1 MLINQ
6 HETQFPILFW
16 LIDQAVFERLVDII
30 CDKMSES
37 LDSDPN
43 MVNSSKGTRLTDQTP
58 APNAGACQ
66 CWTPTNTHFPD
77 PARQPKKIP
86 QKIIRRHQQKKSVY
100 KCGTSAIFQND
111 KKRNNFTIFFS
122 PPNIPFV
129 FQCWIISIIT
139 VSIQKK
145 KKSSL
150 AELIPSPTRCFYS
163 SAFTPDSWRACTA
176 DGFDLFWFGVTDTQ
190 VRLVQFLKG
199 R

>member
-6 HETQFPILFW
+6 HETQFPHLFW

-145 KKSSL
+145 
-150 AELIPSPTRCFYS
+150 
-163 SAFTPDSWRACTA
+163 
-176 DGFDLFWFGVTDTQ
+176 
-190 VRLVQFLKG
+190 
-199 R
+199 